1 MTRITSRLLP
11 HPILSLLVAAVWVGL
26 TNNFSLGHAL
36 LGLALG
42 LVVPWFTSIYWPDQV
57 VVKHPARLL
66 GYIGIV
72 FWDIVVSNIQ
82 VARLVLFVRSAD
94 LRSQFVAVPLDLQ
107 TPEAIAML
115 ASTITMT
122 PGTLSADLSADG
134 TAILVHCLDA
144 ADPEQ
149 VVRNI
154 KTRYERRLKDIFE

>member
-1 MTRITSRLLP
+1 MTRMTSSLLP

-26 TNNFSLGHAL
+26 TNNFSLGHVL

-57 VVKHPARLL
+57 VVKHPA
-66 GYIGIV
+66 
-72 FWDIVVSNIQ
+72 
-82 VARLVLFVRSAD
+82 SAD
-94 LRSQFVAVPLDLQ
+94 LRSQFVAVPLVLK
-107 TPEAIAML
+107 TPEAVAML

-134 TAILVHCLDA
+134 TAILVHCLA
-144 ADPEQ
+144 ATDPAQ